1 MKITAIEPGSTGESL
16 GLKIGADV
24 EAIDGRRV
32 KDIIDYRFKISAE
45 KVLLRV
51 RKNGQLQEFDIEKD
65 YDDNLGLEFADF
77 KIRSCANDCIFCFVD
92 QNPKNMRKA
101 LYFRD
106 GDFRMSFLHGH
117 YITMTNMGWK
127 EMERVVEQR
136 LSPLYI
142 SVHVTDP
149 ERRKQMF
156 LYGKDDFFLDKFKYL
171 TENGIELHSQ
181 IVLCPT
187 WNDGNYLWKTVAD
200 IHQFLPAA
208 KSLAIV
214 PVGLTGH
221 RDGLTKIPLVT
232 KAYARN
238 FLKELEKLDAKYKQE
253 DGSRFIFPS
262 DEWFLKLG
270 NTLPDLKFY
279 ENIALDENGVGQVPL
294 FMERWTKGMSALK
307 PSFKS
312 PRKITIGSGVLISS
326 YFREKFIPMLERVPG
341 LEVNYSPIKNKF
353 MGADNVTVTGLLTGQ
368 DIVEQLKGR
377 DLGDA
382 VIFSDRIIRE
392 AGDVTLDDMSIEDI
406 TDQLG
411 TPFKITGD
419 EPVDFFKLIEEL

>member
-1 MKITAIEPGSTGESL
+1 MKITAIEPHSTGASL
-16 GLKIGADV
+16 GLKIGTSI

-45 KVLLRV
+45 KILLRI
-51 RKNGQLQEFDIEKD
+51 RQDGELQDIEIEKD

-77 KIRSCANDCIFCFVD
+77 KVRSCANDCIFCFVD
-92 QNPKNMRKA
+92 QNPDNMRQA

-127 EMERVVEQR
+127 EMQRVVEQR

-149 ERRKQMF
+149 KRRKEMF
-156 LYGKDDFFLDKFKYL
+156 LYEKDDFFLEKFKYL

-187 WNDGNYLWKTVAD
+187 WNDGDYLKQTVAD
-200 IHQFLPAA
+200 IHAFNPAA
-208 KSLAIV
+208 KSLSIV

-221 RDGLTKIPLVT
+221 RTGLTKIPPVT
-232 KAYARN
+232 KTYARE
-238 FLKELEKLDAKYKQE
+238 FLKELEELSPKYKLP
-253 DGSRFIFPS
+253 DGARFIFPS

-270 NTLPDLKFY
+270 NELPPVDYYEKIDLS
-279 ENIALDENGVGQVPL
+279 ENGVGQVPL
-294 FMERWTKGMSALK
+294 FMEQWLAGMADLK
-307 PSFKS
+307 PAFKT
-312 PRKITIGSGVLISS
+312 PRKITLGSGLLISS
-326 YFREKFIPMLERVPG
+326 YFREKFIPVLEAVPG
-341 LEVNYSPIKNKF
+341 LEINYSPIINNY
-353 MGADNVTVTGLLTGQ
+353 MGAENVTVTGLLTGR
-368 DIVEQLKGR
+368 DIVEQLKDQ
-377 DLGDA
+377 DLGQA

-392 AGDVTLDDMSIEDI
+392 AGDLTLDDMSPEQISK
-406 TDQLG
+406 QLG
-411 TPFKITGD
+411 RPFKISSD
-419 EPVDFFKLIEEL
+419 NPQDFFKLIEEL